1 MICST
6 PLCEN
11 PIENRDKKL
20 CASCGKAIRDAEKKA
35 LKPKKVY
42 TIPKVTAKRREEN
55 KAYTPLRKKYLED
68 HPECQ
73 VKLLG
78 ICTGKA
84 LEIHH
89 VSTSH
94 KDFLNIKTW
103 KSSCKECHRHLETV
117 LSAEVRKEK
126 GLLI

>member
-1 MICST
+1 MTCQT
-6 PLCEN
+6 PDCDNYVEGTTN
-11 PIENRDKKL
+11 H
-20 CASCGKAIRDAEKKA
+20 CATHNALARKEHRNSLKEKK
-35 LKPKKVY
+35 KYV
-42 TIPKVTAKRREEN
+42 IPKVTAKRKEEN

-103 KSSCKECHRHLETV
+103 KSSCKECHRFLETV
-117 LSAEVRKEK
+117 LSAQARRNL

>member
-1 MICST
+1 MICQT
-6 PLCEN
+6 PNCEN
-11 PIENRDKKL
+11 YCEGTTNY
-20 CASCGKAIRDAEKKA
+20 CGSCNHAVRKEHRNSLKEKK
-35 LKPKKVY
+35 KYV
-42 TIPKVTAKRREEN
+42 IPKVTAKRKEEN

-89 VSTSH
+89 VSTSQ

-103 KSSCKECHRHLETV
+103 KSSCCECHRHLETV
-117 LSAEVRKEK
+117 LSAEVRREK
-126 GLLI
+126 NLLI

>member
-1 MICST
+1 MNCTCLTDLSPT
-6 PLCEN
+6 ERNGHTATCN
-11 PIENRDKKL
+11 FQRR
-20 CASCGKAIRDAEKKA
+20 KAERNSLKEKK
-35 LKPKKVY
+35 KYV
-42 TIPKVTAKRREEN
+42 IPKVTAKRKEEN

-68 HPECQ
+68 HPDCQ

-84 LEIHH
+84 KEIHH
-89 VSTSH
+89 LSTSH
-94 KDFLNIKTW
+94 KDFLNTKTW
-103 KSSCKECHRHLETV
+103 KSSCCECHRHLETV

>member
-1 MICST
+1 MTCTCLTDLSRT
-6 PLCEN
+6 ERNGHTATCN
-11 PIENRDKKL
+11 FQRR
-20 CASCGKAIRDAEKKA
+20 KAERNALKEKK
-35 LKPKKVY
+35 KYV
-42 TIPKVTAKRREEN
+42 IPKVTAKRREEN

-68 HPECQ
+68 HPDCQ

-78 ICTGKA
+78 ICTLKA

>member
-1 MICST
+1 MTCST
-6 PLCEN
+6 PDCTNYTEGN
-11 PIENRDKKL
+11 TNF
-20 CASCGKAIRDAEKKA
+20 CASCNHAARKEHRNSLKEKK
-35 LKPKKVY
+35 KYV
-42 TIPKVTAKRREEN
+42 IPKATAKRREEN

-68 HPECQ
+68 HPDCQ

-103 KSSCKECHRHLETV
+103 KSSCKECHRFLETV
-117 LSAEVRKEK
+117 LSAQARRNL

>member
-1 MICST
+1 MTCQT
-6 PLCEN
+6 PDCDNYVEGTTN
-11 PIENRDKKL
+11 H
-20 CASCGKAIRDAEKKA
+20 CATHNALARKEHRNSLKEKK
-35 LKPKKVY
+35 KYV
-42 TIPKVTAKRREEN
+42 IPKVTAKRKEEN
-55 KAYTPLRKKYLED
+55 KLYSPLRKQYLED

-103 KSSCKECHRHLETV
+103 KSSCKECHRFLETV
-117 LSAEVRKEK
+117 LSAQARRNL

>member
-1 MICST
+1 MNCKT
-6 PLCEN
+6 PDCPN
-11 PIENRDKKL
+11 PVENRDKGL
-20 CASCGKAIRDAEKKA
+20 CSSCGHALRKAERNA
-35 LKPKKVY
+35 LKTKKVY
-42 TIPKVTAKRREEN
+42 TIPKATAKRKEEN

>member
-1 MICST
+1 MTCTCLTDLSPT
-6 PLCEN
+6 ERNGHTATCN
-11 PIENRDKKL
+11 FQRR
-20 CASCGKAIRDAEKKA
+20 KAERNA
-35 LKPKKVY
+35 LKKKKVY
-42 TIPKVTAKRREEN
+42 TIPKVTAKRKEEN

-78 ICTGKA
+78 ICTLKA

-126 GLLI
+126 GLLL

>member
-1 MICST
+1 MNCKT
-6 PLCEN
+6 PDCPN
-11 PIENRDKKL
+11 PIENRDKGL
-20 CASCGKAIRDAEKKA
+20 CSSCGHALRKAERNA
-35 LKPKKVY
+35 LKTKKVY
-42 TIPKVTAKRREEN
+42 TIPKVTAKRKEEN

-103 KSSCKECHRHLETV
+103 KSSCKECHRFLETV
-117 LSAEVRKEK
+117 LSAQARRNL

>member
-1 MICST
+1 MTCTCLTDLSPT
-6 PLCEN
+6 ERNGHTATCN
-11 PIENRDKKL
+11 FQRR
-20 CASCGKAIRDAEKKA
+20 KAERNA
-35 LKPKKVY
+35 LKKKKVY

-68 HPECQ
+68 HPDCQ

-78 ICTGKA
+78 ICTLKA

-126 GLLI
+126 GLLL

>member
-1 MICST
+1 MTCKT
-6 PLCEN
+6 PLCTN
-11 PIENRDKKL
+11 PIENRDKGL
-20 CASCGKAIRDAEKKA
+20 CASCGKATRDAEKKA
-35 LKPKKVY
+35 LKEKKKYV
-42 TIPKVTAKRREEN
+42 IPKVTAKRREEN

-103 KSSCKECHRHLETV
+103 KSSCPACHRHLETV
-117 LSAEVRKEK
+117 LSAEVRRNS

>member
-1 MICST
+1 MTCTCLTDLSPT
-6 PLCEN
+6 ERNGHTATCN
-11 PIENRDKKL
+11 FQRR
-20 CASCGKAIRDAEKKA
+20 KAERNA
-35 LKPKKVY
+35 LKKKKVY

-68 HPECQ
+68 HPDCQ

-103 KSSCKECHRHLETV
+103 KSSCKECHRFLETV
-117 LSAEVRKEK
+117 LSAQDRRNL

>member
-1 MICST
+1 MTCST

-11 PIENRDKKL
+11 YCEGATNH
-20 CASCGKAIRDAEKKA
+20 CATHNALARKEHRNSLKEKK
-35 LKPKKVY
+35 KYV
-42 TIPKVTAKRREEN
+42 IPKVTAKRKEEN

-103 KSSCKECHRHLETV
+103 KSSCKECHRFLETV
-117 LSAEVRKEK
+117 LSAQDRRNL